1 MDVRIENC
9 FYSAEE
15 VSQITAKAVQQMAKM
30 AKIARI
36 VNDEKKTFSSGQI
49 FHISHSGQIRSTFAL
64 SRYGDH
70 FGPFWCTTWVT
81 PPPLYDWF

>member
-1 MDVRIENC
+1 MENC

-15 VSQITAKAVQQMAKM
+15 VSHITAKAVQQM

-36 VNDEKKTFSSGQI
+36 VNDEKNPFSSRQI

-64 SRYGDH
+64 SCYGDH
-70 FGPFWCTTWVT
+70 FGPFWCTTWAT